1 MPTTTVTHPD
11 GTTIVVTSAA
21 SAAPAA
27 ATPAFARSVV
37 SGSMREARADLEV
50 MTLAV
55 LDLVLERARA
65 GYDYVDSKIST
76 ITGERAP
83 HSAHASGARRAP
95 APGRATVTCRKPS
108 RAHVWPAALRF
119 GRNTDG
125 RGPSPH
131 RPRLR

>member
-95 APGRATVTCRKPS
+95 APGPSDSHLQETKPRTCLAGRF
-108 RAHVWPAALRF
+108 ALR
-119 GRNTDG
+119 
-125 RGPSPH
+125 SEH
-131 RPRLR
+131 